1 MYVSHL
7 PSCRTGMTS
16 EYMHAC
22 IHAYMDTYVHT
33 HIHTYIPMYIHTYI
47 HTYLI
52 FELSHWYDVRRICD
66 SIWLHIIY
74 VSACWLC
81 IPCSSA

>member
-1 MYVSHL
+1 
-7 PSCRTGMTS
+7 MTS